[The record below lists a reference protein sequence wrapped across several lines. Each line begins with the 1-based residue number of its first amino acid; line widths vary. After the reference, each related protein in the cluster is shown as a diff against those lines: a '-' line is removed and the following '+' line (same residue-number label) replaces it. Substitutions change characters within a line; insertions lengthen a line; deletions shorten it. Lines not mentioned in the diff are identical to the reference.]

1 MVVFLGEGI
10 FTMGYSKN
18 NIMYWGFTSI
28 IIPSNTVEVCT
39 NMHNFINIFCALSTI
54 TPGRLLQ
61 THLCRSFLSPAIAL
75 HKDPVPSYIL
85 VILFLHS
92 GNFHQ

>member
-28 IIPSNTVEVCT
+28 IISSNTVEVCT
-39 NMHNFINIFCALSTI
+39 NMYKLIYFFCAVSTI
-54 TPGRLLQ
+54 TPGRSLQ
-61 THLCRSFLSPAIAL
+61 THLCQSFLFQAVVL
-75 HKDPVPSYIL
+75 HKDPVPSYVL
-85 VILFLHS
+85 VILFLPS